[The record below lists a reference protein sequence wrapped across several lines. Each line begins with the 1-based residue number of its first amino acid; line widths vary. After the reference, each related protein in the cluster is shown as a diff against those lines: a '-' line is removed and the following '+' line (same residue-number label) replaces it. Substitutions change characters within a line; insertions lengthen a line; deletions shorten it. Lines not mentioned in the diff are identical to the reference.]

1 MSRIMFILLDALLI
15 SSLYLLYFGCFGT
28 VQNYIILAGIYA
40 WKIVGYTMLFIFL
53 IRDEQWAKV
62 LTNNDEKGIWSRRY
76 DKITNF
82 FMVIGLLLNG
92 LYFLFTLILC
102 FEFKKWLCKE
112 GYVLLDFI
120 TTIKKENFDDK
131 Q

>member
-112 GYVLLDFI
+112 NLCCWEKHKK
-120 TTIKKENFDDK
+120 IKKLLK
-131 Q
+131 TT

>member
-1 MSRIMFILLDALLI
+1 MKRIMFILLDALLI
-15 SSLYLLYFGCFGT
+15 GSLYLLYFGCFGT
-28 VQNYIILAGIYA
+28 VQNYIIFAGIYA
-40 WKIVGYTMLFIFL
+40 WKIVGYAMLFTFL
-53 IRDEQWAKV
+53 MRDEQWVKA
-62 LTNNDEKGIWSRRY
+62 LTSNDEKSIWFRRY

-82 FMVIGLLLNG
+82 LMVIGLLLNS

-120 TTIKKENFDDK
+120 TTVKKENYDDK

>member
-1 MSRIMFILLDALLI
+1 MFILLDALLI